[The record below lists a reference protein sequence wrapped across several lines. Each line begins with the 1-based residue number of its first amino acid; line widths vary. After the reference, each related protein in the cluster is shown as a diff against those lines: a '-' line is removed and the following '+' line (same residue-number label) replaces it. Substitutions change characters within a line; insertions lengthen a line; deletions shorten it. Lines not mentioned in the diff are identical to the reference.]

1 MINLLT
7 NMPKKKRSVEKRLGN
22 IEEKIGKISKTEE
35 QLLKQEQKIEKKEN
49 RILMEEQKIEKVLFK
64 IGRFEFKRKNLLEL
78 IKGVVGAFLGVG
90 LGRTLLN
97 MESLAQQLR
106 WWNII
111 GIFIFIVGISWLL
124 IYKNER
130 QYVQKYGFKIVWKKL
145 LFLYFIS
152 LLIEF
157 LALWLFASLPG
168 DMATLVKIL
177 VIGSFAA
184 MAGAVSF
191 SLI

>member
-1 MINLLT
+1 
-7 NMPKKKRSVEKRLGN
+7 MPKKKRSVNKRLVN
-22 IEEKIGKISKTEE
+22 IEEKMGKISKTEE
-35 QLLKQEQKIEKKEN
+35 QLLKHEQNIEKKEN
-49 RILMEEQKIEKVLFK
+49 KILTEEQKIEKVLFK
-64 IGRFEFKRKNLLEL
+64 IGRFEFKRKHLLEL
-78 IKGVVGAFLGVG
+78 IKGVAGAFLGVG

-97 MESLAQQLR
+97 MESLADKLQ

-111 GIFIFIVGISWLL
+111 GIFIFIVGISALL

-130 QYVQKYGFKIVWKKL
+130 LYVQKKGLRVVWTKL
-145 LFLYFIS
+145 FFLYLIS

-168 DMATLVKIL
+168 DAATLIKIL

>member
-1 MINLLT
+1 MIALLAY
-7 NMPKKKRSVEKRLGN
+7 MPKKKRSVNKRLVN
-22 IEEKIGKISKTEE
+22 IEEKMGKISKTEE
-35 QLLKQEQKIEKKEN
+35 QLLKHEQNIEKKEN
-49 RILMEEQKIEKVLFK
+49 KILTEEQKIEKVLFK
-64 IGRFEFKRKNLLEL
+64 IGRFEFKRKHLLEL
-78 IKGVVGAFLGVG
+78 IKGVAGAFLGVG

-97 MESLAQQLR
+97 MESLADKLQ

-111 GIFIFIVGISWLL
+111 GIFIFIVGISALL

-130 QYVQKYGFKIVWKKL
+130 LYVQKKGLRVVWTKL
-145 LFLYFIS
+145 FFLYLIS

-168 DMATLVKIL
+168 DAATLIKIL